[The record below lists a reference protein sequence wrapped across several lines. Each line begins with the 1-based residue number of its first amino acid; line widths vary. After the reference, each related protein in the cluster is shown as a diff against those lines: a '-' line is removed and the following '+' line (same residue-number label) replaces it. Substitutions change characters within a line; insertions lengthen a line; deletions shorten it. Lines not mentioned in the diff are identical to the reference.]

1 MRASD
6 DFGVSGSFT
15 VVSDRLTVVE
25 ENQCGEWV
33 DAQPSG
39 RLDRRRFDEL
49 NSVAFGVVVD
59 VLKPVECHFARFTA
73 ALLIFFLKWKQRKN
87 TIYSCAPISQFALDV
102 TVNK

>member
-73 ALLIFFLKWKQRKN
+73 ALLIFF
-87 TIYSCAPISQFALDV
+87 F
-102 TVNK
+102 